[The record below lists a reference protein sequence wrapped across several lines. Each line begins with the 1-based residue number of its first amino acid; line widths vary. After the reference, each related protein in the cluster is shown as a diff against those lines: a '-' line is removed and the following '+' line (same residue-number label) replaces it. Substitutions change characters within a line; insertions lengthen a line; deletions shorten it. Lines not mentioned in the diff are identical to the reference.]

1 MNINGHQYK
10 TWMIVD
16 YKKMAQAIASNLRK
30 DKGHTGTGKTP
41 KSVRIVKVKS
51 GYGIFYR

>member
-30 DKGHTGTGKTP
+30 DKGHAGTGKTP